1 MKIREFE
8 FEKDYENIFK
18 IWREIGWINDEKRK
32 REALKYFVKAG
43 QGKVIELNNEV
54 EGYVNST
61 PGYYQYLDQ
70 QFDLQAVSAVTIS
83 RVARK
88 QGIGTKATAQSIA
101 EAAAKGTHIS
111 ALGMFEQG
119 FYNKLGYGTGSYE
132 HFISFDP
139 DHLKIPG
146 KAPVPERIKVEDYKK
161 VHEAKLERK
170 KRHGYCTL
178 LPPEITRAEMFFGQK
193 EPFGLGYKDK
203 EGNITHHI
211 WVLPNKE
218 LHGPY
223 FIRWMTF
230 NTIEQFFDL
239 MNLIKNLGDQVHL
252 VKIFEPAGI
261 QFQDL
266 INKPIKDTT
275 VTKKSDYQVINK
287 AMAYWQ
293 IRLLDLKSCINNTS
307 IKGETVEFNLKLKD
321 PIEKYLDESSP
332 WTGLSGNY
340 SVRFGEISNI
350 NKEFKSNLPT
360 LKTDINTFTRM
371 WIGAVR
377 PSLLPYT
384 NYFEAPQEL
393 INKLDNLFV
402 TLPTPKIDW
411 DF

>member
-321 PIEKYLDESSP
+321 PIEKYLDKNFF
-332 WTGLSGNY
+332 WQGLSGEY
-340 SVRFGEISNI
+340 TIRFGENSNI
-350 NKEFKSNLPT
+350 KKGLKANLPV

-377 PSLLPYT
+377 PALLPYT

>member
-321 PIEKYLDESSP
+321 PIEKYLDERSP

-377 PSLLPYT
+377 PALLPYT

>member
-377 PSLLPYT
+377 PALLPYT